1 MEPKDPRFHVP
12 DDGLPGTRRLL
23 AALAEHAP
31 AEGWLL
37 GDLLT
42 HLRQRAFGML
52 VLIATLPAFLPIPVG
67 GGLFGGLV
75 ILLGLQM
82 MLGHEVPWLPKWLAR
97 HHVPTARLDTFVRRV
112 DRLLAVIER
121 GCRPRWAHLSR
132 GPGLIVNGFMLALM
146 GLLLALPIPLT
157 NYPFGLVL
165 VVYAVALTERD
176 GRLLA
181 IVWTVIAAITLTL
194 IGLGGTLWNIVQ
206 GWW

>member
-1 MEPKDPRFHVP
+1 MKTNDPRFDIP
-12 DDGLPGTRRLL
+12 EDGEPGTRRLL
-23 AALAEHAP
+23 AALAEHSP
-31 AEGWLL
+31 EGGWLL

-42 HLRQRAFGML
+42 HVRQRAFGML

-82 MLGHEVPWLPKWLAR
+82 MLGHEVPWLPKWLAQHR
-97 HHVPTARLDTFVRRV
+97 VPTERLKNFVRRI

-121 GCRPRWAHLSR
+121 GCRPRWTHLSR
-132 GPGLIVNGFMLALM
+132 GPGLIFNGFMLTLM

-181 IVWTVIAAITLTL
+181 MVWTVIIAITLTL
-194 IGLGGTLWNIVQ
+194 IGVGGTLWSILQ
-206 GWW
+206 DWW

>member
-1 MEPKDPRFHVP
+1 MKSADPRFDIP
-12 DDGLPGTRRLL
+12 DDGEPGTRRLL
-23 AALAEHAP
+23 AALAAHAP

-37 GDLLT
+37 GDLLA
-42 HLRQRAFGML
+42 HVRQRAFGML

-82 MLGHEVPWLPKWLAR
+82 MLGREVPWLPKWLSR
-97 HHVPTARLDTFVRRV
+97 YHVPTDRLKNFVRRV

-121 GCRPRWAHLSR
+121 GCRPRWTHLSR
-132 GPGLIVNGFMLALM
+132 GPALIFNGFMLTLM

-181 IVWTVIAAITLTL
+181 MVWTVIVAITLTL
-194 IGLGGTLWNIVQ
+194 IGVGGAIWNILQ
-206 GWW
+206 AWW